1 MKNQFV
7 LLGAAVGK
15 IPRTSLLGPMR
26 RVGRYDERV
35 CGLPCLS
42 KLRSRDGFL
51 IWDGGSP
58 RLRTEK
64 QGRFPDMG
72 RRSRDGFPIWDGG
85 VPAWERR
92 SRDGSRIWG
101 RGNGDGGRDGDG
113 DGGATAG
120 VRSSE
125 TYG

>member
-1 MKNQFV
+1 MKNEFV
-7 LLGAAVGK
+7 G
-15 IPRTSLLGPMR
+15 SMR
-26 RVGRYDERV
+26 RGGRYDERV

-125 TYG
+125 TYGYTNVLAYFHHGLQDA